1 MKKNLFALL
10 GALIM
15 TTSAWAF
22 SIEAIG
28 VHSAAMN
35 KDVMVSVITPDTYN
49 HKADEPYDI
58 VYLLNGYGGNH
69 ESWYKFA
76 HVGPYADQ
84 YGIIIVC
91 PDGNNSWYWD
101 SPVDPTF
108 RYETFV
114 AGELVA
120 WVDANYHT
128 KANRTGRAI
137 TGLSMGGHGALWLAI
152 RHQDTFGA
160 VGSTSGGVDIRPF
173 PKNWEMAKRLG
184 TIQENPHYWE
194 QYTVTNLVEQ
204 IPTDGSLAMIV
215 DCGTEDFFYKVNCE
229 FHAKLTAR
237 GVPHDFYVRPGKH
250 NWEYWPNSIKFQLLF
265 FDNYFKSNKVTK

>member
-1 MKKNLFALL
+1 MKRDILSLL
-10 GALIM
+10 ATCLLC
-15 TTSAWAF
+15 TSAWAF
-22 SIEAIG
+22 NYEALG
-28 VHSAAMN
+28 VHSPAMN
-35 KDVMVSVITPDTYN
+35 KEVKVSIITPEGYSPTAA
-49 HKADEPYDI
+49 KPYDV
-58 VYLLNGYGGNH
+58 VYLLHGHGGNH
-69 ESWYKFA
+69 ESWYKQGY
-76 HVGPYADQ
+76 VGPYADQ

-91 PDGNNSWYWD
+91 PDGDKSWYWD

-114 AGELVA
+114 AEELVE
-120 WVDANYHT
+120 WVDATYRT
-128 KANRTGRAI
+128 RADRTGRAI
-137 TGLSMGGHGALWLAI
+137 AGLSMGGHGALWLAI

-173 PKNWEMAKRLG
+173 PKNWNMSDRLG
-184 TIQENPHYWE
+184 TIEENPHYWE

-215 DCGTEDFFYKVNCE
+215 DCGVADFFYKVNCE
-229 FHAKLTAR
+229 LHEKLLAR
-237 GVPHDFYVRPGKH
+237 GVPHDFYTRPGKH